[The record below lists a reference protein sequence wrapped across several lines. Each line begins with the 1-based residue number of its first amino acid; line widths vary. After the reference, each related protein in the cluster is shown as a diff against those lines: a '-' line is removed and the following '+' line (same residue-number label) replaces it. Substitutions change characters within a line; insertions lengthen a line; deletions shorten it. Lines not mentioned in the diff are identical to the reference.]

1 MSQEN
6 LEIVRRWIAS
16 LNAADTSAL
25 QTLMHSDIEWRDRMH
40 APDVPEVLHG
50 VAALEG
56 LAAQWNAA
64 YDSLTA
70 EVLDY
75 IDADPW
81 VICVSRWEAKT
92 RDGLAVEVRS
102 VDAYEVQNDR
112 IKRSW
117 GGYPDLKAARDAL
130 GLEE

>member
-6 LEIVRRWIAS
+6 VEIVRRWIAF
-16 LNAADTSAL
+16 LNAADMEAL
-25 QTLMHSDIEWRDRMH
+25 RTLVHPDIEWRDQMH
-40 APDVPEVLHG
+40 APDVLEVLHG
-50 VAALEG
+50 VAALEQ
-56 LAAQWNAA
+56 LAAQWEAA

-75 IDADPW
+75 LDAHPW
-81 VICVSRWEAKT
+81 VICVSRWEAQT

-102 VDAYEVQNDR
+102 VDAYEVEDGR

-117 GGYPDLKAARDAL
+117 GGYPDLKAARSAL

>member
-6 LEIVRRWIAS
+6 VEIVRRWIAS
-16 LNAADTSAL
+16 LNAADTGAL
-25 QTLMHSDIEWRDRMH
+25 PTLVHNDIEWRDQMH

-56 LAAQWNAA
+56 LAEQWNAA
-64 YDSLTA
+64 YASLTA

-102 VDAYEVQNDR
+102 VDAYDVENGR

-117 GGYPDLKAARDAL
+117 GGYPDLNAARAAL
-130 GLEE
+130 GLKE

>member
-6 LEIVRRWIAS
+6 VEIVRRWIAS
-16 LNAADTSAL
+16 LNAADTGAL
-25 QTLMHSDIEWRDRMH
+25 PTLMHKDIEWRDQMH

-102 VDAYEVQNDR
+102 VDAYEVETGR

-117 GGYPDLKAARDAL
+117 GGYADLNAARDAL
-130 GLEE
+130 GLKE